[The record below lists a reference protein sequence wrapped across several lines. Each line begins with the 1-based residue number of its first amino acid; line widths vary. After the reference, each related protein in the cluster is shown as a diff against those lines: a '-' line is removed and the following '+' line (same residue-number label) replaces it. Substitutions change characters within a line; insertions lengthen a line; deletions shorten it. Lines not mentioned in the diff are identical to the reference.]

1 MIAACPARP
10 ERRRERLQ
18 HPDIQ
23 VFRRT
28 AIGHLVD
35 LVEGHKLEEGEFPIR
50 FRLLRADKRNSENW
64 SLVWRKRAI
73 LWIARSELG
82 RRQFDRV
89 YPVKKRSI
97 HAKKEECCVKTHC

>member
-50 FRLLRADKRNSENW
+50 FRLLRADKRNSET
-64 SLVWRKRAI
+64 
-73 LWIARSELG
+73 G
-82 RRQFDRV
+82 RWCGERG
-89 YPVKKRSI
+89 
-97 HAKKEECCVKTHC
+97 